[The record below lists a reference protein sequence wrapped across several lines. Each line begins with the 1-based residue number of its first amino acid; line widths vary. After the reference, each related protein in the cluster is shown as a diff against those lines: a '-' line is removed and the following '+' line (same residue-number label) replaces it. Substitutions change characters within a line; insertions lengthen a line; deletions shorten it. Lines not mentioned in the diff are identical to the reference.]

1 MERIKKYILN
11 QIANQHISRDEAK
24 LMLKELLEK
33 PEVVSDDIAIIG
45 MAGKYPA
52 SNTLEKYW
60 HNLKNGINCIS
71 YIPEKRREDCN
82 ILYSMFVSR
91 QGKIVFPPVNAFRVG
106 GYLDEI
112 DKFDP
117 AFFQIPPNEAK
128 AMDPFQRL
136 FLETA
141 YNAIEE
147 AGYSTDK
154 LNGAQI
160 GVFAGRDHVLPPY
173 YQMFTRNDHPMK
185 LTGSY
190 TGILASRVSY
200 IYNFK
205 GPSIVFDTACSSGLV
220 ALYNAC
226 QSIKIKSVLWQ

>member
-1 MERIKKYILN
+1 
-11 QIANQHISRDEAK
+11 
-24 LMLKELLEK
+24 MLKELFEK

-147 AGYSTDK
+147 AGYSIVNQMKHK
-154 LNGAQI
+154 LYLLAEIMFITILSN
-160 GVFAGRDHVLPPY
+160 V
-173 YQMFTRNDHPMK
+173 YQKNHPM
-185 LTGSY
+185 
-190 TGILASRVSY
+190 I
-200 IYNFK
+200 N
-205 GPSIVFDTACSSGLV
+205 
-220 ALYNAC
+220 
-226 QSIKIKSVLWQ
+226 